1 MKLRGT
7 EPAESI
13 DLSNKRLTVLSAT
26 VIASLI
32 GSNTVTKS
40 LKYAAL
46 PTCLI
51 RQLPA
56 PYNTLV

>member
-40 LKYAAL
+40 LKYAA
-46 PTCLI
+46 TCRARLSVTVSS
-51 RQLPA
+51 L
-56 PYNTLV
+56 